1 MISVEEKL
9 GVFKQYLLKKQREWG
24 KETINAA
31 RQETA
36 ELEKALA
43 AKIKEDKH
51 SIEERNYHVI
61 FRDRNKIIAQGKN
74 AAKTAELE
82 ERNRILS
89 DFGQTILETAKDYVG
104 SDVYKAYL
112 EKCVANIPNILG
124 NRKEIRI
131 FVNDGDMAVVKK
143 AAATTL
149 SDYTIEYDALPAGT
163 IGGIVARD
171 KDNRINCDYTVENL
185 ILSNKKIVGMRLNEV
200 MEKQVD

>member
-89 DFGQTILETAKDYVG
+89 DFGQTIFETAKDYVG

-149 SDYTIEYDALPAGT
+149 SDYTIEYDAFHAGT